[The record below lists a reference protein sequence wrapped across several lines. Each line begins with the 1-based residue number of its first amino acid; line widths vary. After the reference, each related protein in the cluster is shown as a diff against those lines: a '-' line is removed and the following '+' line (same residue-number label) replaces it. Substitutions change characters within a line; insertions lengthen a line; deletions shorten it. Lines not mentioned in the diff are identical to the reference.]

1 LVVEA
6 ALLAGAGLAF
16 FEVALADA
24 DADGEALLEEPFA
37 DGFLVAL
44 AAARLVVDG
53 KGFNFP
59 A

>member
-16 FEVALADA
+16 FELALAN
-24 DADGEALLEEPFA
+24 ADGEALLEEPFA

-53 KGFNFP
+53 KGFIFP